1 VPPTKGG
8 DAYGPGSGGQTGSFN
23 PGRSVQQHV
32 IPKGFNQQNGND
44 DKNQLPG
51 SNLPEELQDERYKN
65 LDPRMVEIIENEI
78 MDR

>member
-1 VPPTKGG
+1 
-8 DAYGPGSGGQTGSFN
+8 
-23 PGRSVQQHV
+23 V

-51 SNLPEELQDERYKN
+51 SNLPEEMQDERYKN